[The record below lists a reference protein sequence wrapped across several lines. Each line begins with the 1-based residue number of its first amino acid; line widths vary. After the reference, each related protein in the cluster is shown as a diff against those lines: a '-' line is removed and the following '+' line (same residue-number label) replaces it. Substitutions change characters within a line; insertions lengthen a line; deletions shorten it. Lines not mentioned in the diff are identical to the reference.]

1 MTEKRRP
8 GRPRTA
14 TPIRT
19 KEGHSAR
26 VWVEREGE
34 RVRTTVKLGTKS
46 KVVATARRRRLLAGE
61 APELL
66 AEKSESFEAAA
77 ERVMA
82 ASSRKGKEK
91 LIAMLRRH
99 AFPVIGDLPVTEV
112 TSDRILEVLAE
123 VKDAVGGW
131 TGSVRN
137 MRNVISLV
145 LGSLVARRVLPAN
158 EALRINFRSK
168 DGTLGGQRIRKVRP
182 PRPVLTDD
190 EFERLIAFLAWE
202 AREGPARLRAGA
214 LELLMLCLCARVFG
228 MRTSDLH
235 AWVWEM
241 IDTRGFADGYVPRP
255 KTDSDLLDDPLDTA
269 AAFEAWRD
277 EPRSAFPEAL
287 GSWLRL
293 WWQEQGSPSSGAV
306 FGCRRGKRAGAPK
319 QGVGYVRRLR
329 AALWR
334 AGITRPLPGFEAAA
348 SDTERRKLCE
358 LQSGIPRRRSA
369 VDFHSFRRASATA
382 AGRAVVTG
390 QLSLREAMALTH
402 HKDPAVFAKYQAR
415 EERIVVPESAV
426 PTIMAAPLA
435 LFREVKHMSE
445 PDSAASSG
453 KAVSGRSARV
463 TLADHH
469 PIVSPVF
476 SHTVE
481 PPVHQE
487 TTGNGTERQNS
498 LPLIESLGEALNLA
512 VNLALKEGDITSA
525 KALLEVVERRRATLP
540 DNVRPLDAARK
551 GKS

>member
-14 TPIRT
+14 TPIPT
-19 KEGHSAR
+19 KAGYSAR

-34 RVRTTVKLGTKS
+34 KVRQTIKLGTKS
-46 KVVATARRRRLLAGE
+46 KVVATARKKRLLAGE
-61 APELL
+61 APEFL

-82 ASSRKGKEK
+82 ASSRKGKDK
-91 LIAMLRRH
+91 LIAMLRRY
-99 AFPVIGDLPVTEV
+99 AFPLIGEMAVSDV
-112 TSDRILEVLAE
+112 TSDHILEVLGE
-123 VKDAVGGW
+123 VAAAVGGW

-137 MRNVISLV
+137 MRNTISLV
-145 LGSLVARRVLPAN
+145 LGSLAARRVLPSN

-168 DGTLGGQRIRKVRP
+168 DGALGGKRIRKVRP

-202 AREGPARLRAGA
+202 AREGPVRLRAGA

-241 IDTRGFADGYVPRP
+241 IDTRGFADAYVPRQ
-255 KTDSDLLDDPLDTA
+255 KTDGELLDEPEGQ

-277 EPRSAFPEAL
+277 EPRSALPGPL
-287 GSWLRL
+287 GDWLAL
-293 WWQEQGSPSSGAV
+293 WWQEQGGPAAGAV
-306 FGCRRGKRAGAPK
+306 FGCRRGKRAGEAK
-319 QGVGYVRRLR
+319 RGVGYVRRLR

-334 AGITRPLPGFEAAA
+334 AKIVRPLPGFEGV
-348 SDTERRKLCE
+348 SDSAEQKKFCE
-358 LQSGIPRRRSA
+358 LQSGIPRRRSP
-369 VDFHSFRRASATA
+369 VDFHSFRRAAATA
-382 AGRAVVTG
+382 AGKAVVTG
-390 QLSLREAMALTH
+390 ELTLREAMALTH
-402 HKDPAVFAKYQAR
+402 HHDPQVFARYQAQH
-415 EERIVVPESAV
+415 ERIVVPESAV
-426 PTIMAAPLA
+426 PRVMAAPPA
-435 LFREVKHMSE
+435 LFRQVNQGREPNMAETGTKDGSDRSVRATRDSHHL
-445 PDSAASSG
+445 PDSPQFLPADESAAHQ
-453 KAVSGRSARV
+453 VTTRS
-463 TLADHH
+463 T
-469 PIVSPVF
+469 
-476 SHTVE
+476 
-481 PPVHQE
+481 
-487 TTGNGTERQNS
+487 TERQNS

-525 KALLEVVERRRATLP
+525 RALLEVVERRRATLP